1 MFSSRNVF
9 VYIILIISIIFLGLY
24 ILRRINCIK
33 CYADILEKKVINLKK
48 ENKELHSMISCDKAG
63 KCTMKDADILMNKIF
78 MDIEKK
84 DSATEIVKVTD
95 IPKVVTPSVTPPV
108 TQAAMRSSNTSSVLD
123 NIIATSAT
131 SEYNVDVA
139 DVTDVADIESVISDA
154 INSGIYNRKK
164 LTKMNL
170 DRLKDVCSSLN
181 ISADGT
187 KNTLIDRIL
196 AQEQK

>member
-1 MFSSRNVF
+1 
-9 VYIILIISIIFLGLY
+9 
-24 ILRRINCIK
+24 
-33 CYADILEKKVINLKK
+33 LEKKVVNLKK
-48 ENKELHSMISCDKAG
+48 ENKELHSMISCDKGG
-63 KCTMKDADILMNKIF
+63 KCTMKEADILMNKIF

-95 IPKVVTPSVTPPV
+95 MPTAVTSSVTSFIKPSVTHASTQNVTPSVPQTV
-108 TQAAMRSSNTSSVLD
+108 TQAATRSSNTSSVFD

-131 SEYNVDVA
+131 KEYNVDVTDVA
-139 DVTDVADIESVISDA
+139 DVTDVTDVADIESVISDA

-187 KNTLIDRIL
+187 KNILIDRIL